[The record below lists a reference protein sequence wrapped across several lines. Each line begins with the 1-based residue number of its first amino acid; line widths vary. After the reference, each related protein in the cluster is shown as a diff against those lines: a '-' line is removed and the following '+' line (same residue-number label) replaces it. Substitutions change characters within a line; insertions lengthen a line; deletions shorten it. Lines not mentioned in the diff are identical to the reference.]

1 MDKHL
6 KEAIETYER
15 NIKSGELFYMDA
27 STLVDIESYYEK
39 QNMDY
44 EAEQCLRF
52 AKQLHPD
59 DEEVLITEAYRLKMK
74 GKCTDAYRIIKQLPN
89 QQHSEVQLFYI
100 EWYVTAGQVDKAME
114 LYDRYMEI
122 PCTELDKNNFKYDM
136 SELLVDYGYPKR
148 AIRLLNQIPS
158 TYPEYKRTLELL
170 ADAYYQTAEYTKAE
184 EVMQQMVDLNPYDA
198 YSWAQLADVQQ
209 KTGLYDDALE
219 SCEYALAID
228 PDLKAARTLQV
239 FVLFRLSRTDEALKL
254 IDTYKNDA
262 PDDYAMFMYAGGA
275 LFEIKQFAK
284 AITYYDH
291 ALAYCPLTTPDRQNI
306 VSDLSLCRA
315 MCGHIQEGRE
325 LYGTTAPTSSD
336 ILDFYQ
342 RVFALLVDSNRTKEA
357 IDIVRLVLK
366 IKKEQ
371 ILSFADIYDVL
382 NQHEW
387 FHEAKD
393 IWETLFEETTPDEQ
407 YGRYYFI
414 RLKAAKILME
424 PSEYVNTLRT
434 ITEKYPMQAAELIK
448 NLEAIGQEVPRKKDG
463 QLDFAAIGIQML
475 RDKMMR
481 ENPNS

>member
-74 GKCTDAYRIIKQLPN
+74 GRCTEAYRIIKSLPN

-114 LYDRYMEI
+114 LYEKYMEI
-122 PCTELDKNNFKYDM
+122 PCIELDKNNFMYDM

-170 ADAYYQTAEYTKAE
+170 ADAYYQTADYTKAE

-209 KTGLYDDALE
+209 KVGLYDDALE

-254 IDTYKNDA
+254 IDSYKNDA

-275 LFEIKQFAK
+275 LFEIKQFDK
-284 AITYYDH
+284 AIPYYDH
-291 ALAYCPLTTPDRQNI
+291 ALAYCPLNTPDRQNI
-306 VSDLSLCRA
+306 VTDLSLCRA
-315 MCGHIQEGRE
+315 MCGHLQEGRE
-325 LYGTTAPTSSD
+325 LYGTTAPSSAD

-371 ILSFADIYDVL
+371 YLTYGDIYDVL

-393 IWETLFEETTPDEQ
+393 IWETLFEGPTPDEQ

-424 PSEYVNTLRT
+424 PSEYVNTLRL

-448 NLEAIGQEVPRKKDG
+448 NLEAIGQEIPRKEDG

-475 RDKMMR
+475 REKMKG
-481 ENPNS
+481 ENPNP

>member
-74 GKCTDAYRIIKQLPN
+74 GHCTEAYRIIKQLPN

-100 EWYVTAGQVDKAME
+100 EWNVTAGQVEKAME
-114 LYDRYMEI
+114 LYDKYMEI
-122 PCTELDKNNFKYDM
+122 PCTEIDKNNFIFDM
-136 SELLVDYGYPKR
+136 SEILVDYGYSRR
-148 AIRLLNQIPS
+148 AIRLLTQIPS
-158 TYPEYKRTLELL
+158 SYPEYKRTLELL
-170 ADAYYQTAEYTKAE
+170 ADAYYQTADYVKAE

-209 KTGLYDDALE
+209 KVGLYDDALE
-219 SCEYALAID
+219 SCEYALAIN
-228 PDLKAARTLQV
+228 PELQAARTLQV
-239 FVLFRLSRTDEALKL
+239 FVLFRLARTDEALKL
-254 IDTYKNDA
+254 IATYKNDA

-275 LFEIKQFAK
+275 LFEKKQFDK

-291 ALAYCPLTTPDRQNI
+291 AMAYCPVNSPDRQN
-306 VSDLSLCRA
+306 VVTDLSLCRA
-315 MCGHIQEGRE
+315 VCGHLQEGLE

-357 IDIVRLVLK
+357 IDIVRIVLN

-371 ILSFADIYDVL
+371 YLTYADIYDVL

-393 IWETLFEETTPDEQ
+393 IWETLFEGPTPEEQ
-407 YGRYYFI
+407 YGRYYFV
-414 RLKAAKILME
+414 RLKAAKILNE
-424 PSEYVNTLRT
+424 PSEYVNTLCT
-434 ITEKYPMQAAELIK
+434 ITEKYPIQAAELIK
-448 NLEAIGQEVPRKKDG
+448 NLDAIGQEIPRKDDG
-463 QLDFAAIGIQML
+463 QLDFAAIGLQML
-475 RDKMMR
+475 REKMTG
-481 ENPNS
+481 E

>member
-74 GKCTDAYRIIKQLPN
+74 GQCTEAYRIIKQLPN

-100 EWYVTAGQVDKAME
+100 EWNVMAGQVDKAME
-114 LYDRYMEI
+114 LYDKYMEI
-122 PCTELDKNNFKYDM
+122 PCAEIDKNNFIFDM
-136 SELLVDYGYPKR
+136 SEILVDYGYSRR
-148 AIRLLNQIPS
+148 AIRLLTQIPS
-158 TYPEYKRTLELL
+158 SYPEYKRTIELL
-170 ADAYYQTAEYTKAE
+170 ADAYYQTADYVKAE

-209 KTGLYDDALE
+209 KVGLYDDALE
-219 SCEYALAID
+219 SCEYALAIN
-228 PDLKAARTLQV
+228 PELQAARTLQV
-239 FVLFRLSRTDEALKL
+239 FVLFRLARTDEALKL

-275 LFEIKQFAK
+275 LFEKKQFDK
-284 AITYYDH
+284 AIAYYDH
-291 ALAYCPLTTPDRQNI
+291 AMAYCPVNSPDRQN
-306 VSDLSLCRA
+306 VVTDLSLCRA
-315 MCGHIQEGRE
+315 VCGHLQEGLE

-357 IDIVRLVLK
+357 IDIVRIVLK

-371 ILSFADIYDVL
+371 YMTYADIYDVL

-393 IWETLFEETTPDEQ
+393 IWETLFKEPTPEEQ
-407 YGRYYFI
+407 YGRYYFV
-414 RLKAAKILME
+414 RLKAAKILNE

-434 ITEKYPMQAAELIK
+434 ITEKYPIQAAELIK
-448 NLEAIGQEVPRKKDG
+448 NLEAIGQEIPRKEDG
-463 QLDFAAIGIQML
+463 QLDFAAIGLQML
-475 RDKMMR
+475 REKMTG
-481 ENPNS
+481 E